1 MKTHFKL
8 VLLVV
13 VFGVVSAAQA
23 FMLPEDKLTKKF
35 WDSLDA
41 KTKPI
46 FLMGYRHGTGPQPG
60 APETKRGFLVLSA
73 EHFPKL
79 IEKLDAFYNDKDNQ
93 YVRISLAIQIALMDM
108 SSKPK
113 AEIDTLLKK
122 AREEV
127 YTSF

>member
-1 MKTHFKL
+1 MKTPLHTI
-8 VLLVV
+8 LLIAA
-13 VFGVVSAAQA
+13 FCLVSAAHA

-60 APETKRGFLVLSA
+60 APETKRGFLVMSA
-73 EHFPKL
+73 EHFPKV
-79 IEKLDAFYNDKDNQ
+79 IEKLDAFYKDKDNEH
-93 YVRISLAIQIALMDM
+93 VRIRLAVEIALMEM
-108 SSKPK
+108 TSKPK
-113 AEIDTLLKK
+113 AEIDVRLKK

-127 YTSF
+127 RTSF